1 MRKQSGN
8 ASTILVACYYCCC
21 LINYYELI
29 MQRVK
34 KRLKLKYIFFAVLLC
49 QGSIYAQTTNNDLP
63 ERKPLILE
71 TLLVDQGSS
80 NGVIVTPDFP
90 QFQNLAKKVQTAI
103 QSATGAKLK
112 IVADEKIAN
121 RRGEL
126 IESGPV
132 QNTIVLGNLG
142 TSGLIANLYFHG
154 YCSVDANYPG
164 KNGYVVQ
171 TVLDPWGKGV
181 NVIIL
186 GGSNFIGIEKATERF
201 CADVPKGATLTIP
214 RFLKSE
220 LSGNYKTSNPSDEE
234 IARILAKSA
243 IEFKN
248 GKQAGLFNPI
258 VGAGNAYGLTGNEGQ
273 AKLFRELLLLEY
285 DLKTN
290 SPASFDSPWGG
301 AADFLFAP
309 LIRAWDKVEES
320 PSFTDEDR
328 RKMLKIILEYIHYYE
343 NYAYIPAFKTSILR
357 TNHHTFPGQ
366 GFTAAGQYFMKYYP
380 AYSEGAK
387 WLGMGDDCFRLQQQ
401 SWKSQEDCSAYGG
414 IAMRHMCF
422 YATSR
427 PDFTWFDSGRAN
439 IAGDLAIMTMDNLGY
454 QCSFG
459 DIAGF
464 TSEKYGALWNT
475 LAIVQRNGRY
485 SWAEQKSFNASKS
498 SAQDTLVMPVYVP
511 PVEPVDLLGTKYMP
525 MDSLFF
531 ATLNGKGNN
540 LGLKRENTF
549 DKLVFRSSFDPQR
562 QYMALDGVNV
572 GYHGHRDGNSVLRLS
587 DRGRIW
593 LADGDYIKSSPKF
606 HNTLLIFRDGQT
618 TSMAPFIRRDLVA
631 DLPSV
636 GMTRTTTLDY
646 AGTDWTRNIIWDKDR
661 AFIFIDEV
669 KVNGDN
675 SYTVQAQWHTLGKPI
690 LKDNIFSVSQDKER
704 FFIQNLDG
712 ARLRMSDDFETG
724 KNWAGYQYADPVIH
738 TLQQIHSSNLRKGN
752 KIYVINVLSADTDGK
767 IPIKA
772 VRVNDSSLLLGSGN
786 EQALI
791 GVGGVK
797 TTNMETDARLYRVS
811 QKSIALGGARKL
823 IVENRTIF
831 ESADLVSVEITSDS
845 VVLSADRN
853 TKITFH
859 NAGRKVML
867 DGTQLPEDNN
877 AIFTIDLHAGK
888 HVISGLVLPE
898 KFITDFPE
906 ASPVTVTH
914 NVNAGLKKL
923 SIKAQFIPDNPKGNQ
938 PLAVGANGIYTAGSD
953 GTMYALSSDAKLRW
967 KYIIGGNITAI
978 WTGKLAK
985 NEPERIVVGN
995 AAGKIAV
1002 LDQSG
1007 QLIWKQQIPLYQN
1020 VQAVVYFMSADLSG
1034 NGNRSFI
1041 VGSDN
1046 WYHYAFSSTGELLW
1060 EYLSIHA
1067 SSAGTAV
1074 DLDGDGKQEVIA
1086 GTQYYSWHAITPD
1099 GKKKW
1104 AINRVGPGANSVAA
1118 ITPSDAGKPTVYV
1131 AGADG
1136 NIYAFDPDGNRPWTF
1151 NTGDGA
1157 TCMELIDVN
1166 SDGKTDIVTG
1176 TLNSN
1181 LIALDA
1187 TGKRL
1192 WRQDVGEPVLTMVQA
1207 DLNGKGTREIVV
1219 GTEDGHVKAFTTN
1232 GEPFAEWATS
1242 GPVNKLVALPK
1253 GRVAAALKDG
1263 KLVVLG
1269 M

>member
-1 MRKQSGN
+1 
-8 ASTILVACYYCCC
+8 
-21 LINYYELI
+21 
-29 MQRVK
+29 VK
-34 KRLKLKYIFFAVLLC
+34 KRLKLKCIFFAVLLC
-49 QGSIYAQTTNNDLP
+49 QGSIYAQITNSDLP

-71 TLLVDQGSS
+71 TLLVDQG
-80 NGVIVTPDFP
+80 NGNGIIVTPDFP
-90 QFQNLAKKVQTAI
+90 QFQNLAKKVQAAI

-112 IVADEKIAN
+112 IVPDEKIAN
-121 RRGEL
+121 KRGEL
-126 IESGPV
+126 IETSPV
-132 QNTIVLGNLG
+132 QNMIVLGNLG
-142 TSGLIANLYFHG
+142 TSGLVANLYFHG

-181 NVIIL
+181 NVIVL
-186 GGSNFIGIEKATERF
+186 GGSNFTGIEKATERF
-201 CADVPKGATLTIP
+201 CSDVPKGATLTIP
-214 RFLKSE
+214 RFLKAE
-220 LSGNYKTSNPSDEE
+220 LSEKYKVSNPSDKE
-234 IARILAKSA
+234 IAQILVQSA
-243 IEFKN
+243 IDFKN

-258 VGAGNAYGLTGNEGQ
+258 VGAGNAYFLTGNEGQ

-309 LIRAWDKVEES
+309 LIRAWDNVEES
-320 PSFTDEDR
+320 PSLTDEDR
-328 RKMLKIILEYIHYYE
+328 RKILKIILEYIHYYE

-380 AYSEGAK
+380 AYPDGAK

-427 PDFTWFDSGRAN
+427 PDFSWFDSGRAN

-475 LAIVQRNGRY
+475 LAIVQQNGRY
-485 SWAEQKSFNASKS
+485 SWAAQKSFNSSKS
-498 SAQDTLVMPVYVP
+498 SAKDTLVMPIYVP
-511 PVEPVDLLGTKYMP
+511 PEEPDDLLGTKYMP

-531 ATLNGKGNN
+531 VTLNGKGNN
-540 LGLKRENTF
+540 LGLKRKNTF

-562 QYMALDGVNV
+562 QYLALDGVNV

-587 DRGRIW
+587 DKGRIW

-606 HNTLLIFRDGQT
+606 HNTLLVFRDGQT
-618 TSMAPFIRRDLVA
+618 TGMPPFIRRDLVA
-631 DLPSV
+631 DLPDV

-646 AGTDWTRNIIWDKDR
+646 AGTDWSRNIIWDKDR
-661 AFIFIDEV
+661 AFVFIDEV
-669 KVNGDN
+669 KVNSDN
-675 SYTVQAQWHTLGKPI
+675 SYTVQAQWHTLGKPT
-690 LKDNIFSVSQDKER
+690 LKDNVFSVSQDKER

-712 ARLRMSDDFETG
+712 SHLRTSSDSETG
-724 KNWAGYQYADPVIH
+724 KNWSAYQYADPVIH
-738 TLQQIHSSNLRKGN
+738 TLQQIHSSDLRKGN
-752 KIYVINVLSADTDGK
+752 KIFVINVLSADADRK
-767 IPIKA
+767 NPIKA
-772 VRVNDSSLLLGSGN
+772 VRVNDSSLLLGSGD

-797 TTNMETDARLYRVS
+797 TTNIETDARLYRAS

-823 IVENRTIF
+823 ISGNRMIF
-831 ESADLVSVEITSDS
+831 ESVDSISVEVTSNS
-845 VVLSADRN
+845 VVLNADTD
-853 TKITFH
+853 TKATFY
-859 NAGRKVML
+859 NAGKKVML
-867 DGTQLPEDNN
+867 DNAQLPANN
-877 AIFTIDLHAGK
+877 ASLTINLHAGK

-898 KFITDFPE
+898 KFITDFPKP
-906 ASPVTVTH
+906 SPIRIAGVV
-914 NVNAGLKKL
+914 NVGLQKL
-923 SIKAQFIPDNPKGNQ
+923 SEKAQFVPGNLKSSQ
-938 PLAVGANGIYTAGSD
+938 LAAGTNGIYTASSD
-953 GTMYALSSDAKLRW
+953 GILYALSFDAKLRW
-967 KYIIGGNITAI
+967 KYIIGGDITSI
-978 WTGKLAK
+978 WSGKLAK
-985 NEPERIVVGN
+985 NEPERVVVGN
-995 AAGKIAV
+995 ATGKIAV

-1007 QLIWKQQIPLYQN
+1007 QLVWEQQIPLYQN
-1020 VQAVVYFMSADLSG
+1020 AQAVVYFMSADLSG
-1034 NGNRSFI
+1034 DGNRSLI

-1046 WYHYAFSSTGELLW
+1046 WYHYAFSSTGKLLW

-1099 GKKKW
+1099 GQKKW
-1104 AINRVGPGANSVAA
+1104 VINRVGPGANSVAA
-1118 ITPSDAGKPTVYV
+1118 INPSDVDKPSVYV

-1136 NIYAFDPDGNRPWTF
+1136 NIYAFDADGKRPWTF

-1157 TCMELIDVN
+1157 TCMELVDVN
-1166 SDGKTDIVTG
+1166 ADGKTDIVTG

-1181 LIALDA
+1181 LFALDA
-1187 TGKRL
+1187 TGKRI
-1192 WRQDVGEPVLTMVQA
+1192 WRQDAGEPVVTMALA
-1207 DLNGKGTREIVV
+1207 DLNGDGTKEIVV
-1219 GTEDGHVKAFTTN
+1219 GTEDGHVKAFTT
-1232 GEPFAEWATS
+1232 GGKPFAEWADR
-1242 GPVNKLVALPK
+1242 GPVNKLVVLPK
-1253 GRVAAALKDG
+1253 GRVAAVLNDG